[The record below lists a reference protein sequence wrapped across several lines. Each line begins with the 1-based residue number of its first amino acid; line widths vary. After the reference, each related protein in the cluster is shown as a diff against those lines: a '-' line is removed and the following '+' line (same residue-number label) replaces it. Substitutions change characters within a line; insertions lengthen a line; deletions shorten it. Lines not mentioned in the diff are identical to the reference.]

1 MEAQDPIQDIRGT
14 MIRERAKNAQ
24 EVVEH
29 MVTILRIVQMQ
40 GEAQHLEAHKGELLV
55 LCVECLE

>member
-29 MVTILRIVQMQ
+29 MVTILRIVQM
-40 GEAQHLEAHKGELLV
+40 
-55 LCVECLE
+55 